1 MTVSGHSLGAE
12 VAREASKNKKHDVVV
27 VNPAVA
33 PLDMFNR
40 QKDNETVIRS
50 TLDPISALHNFNPYR
65 NEARTIDIDA
75 KTYNPLTAHSSD
87 VLQRLGDIDVGV

>member
-1 MTVSGHSLGAE
+1 MGSE
-12 VAREASKNKKHDVVV
+12 VARQASQNNNHDVVV

-40 QKDNETVIRS
+40 HKDNETVIRS

-65 NEARTIDIDA
+65 NKARTIDIDA
-75 KTYNPLTAHSSD
+75 KSYNPLKEHSSD
-87 VLQRLGDIDVGV
+87 ILGRLGDVDVGI

>member
-12 VAREASKNKKHDVVV
+12 VARQASQSDKHDVVV

-33 PLDMFNR
+33 PPDMFNR

-50 TLDPISALHNFNPYR
+50 RLDPISALHNLNPFR
-65 NEARTIDIDA
+65 NEAKTIDIEA
-75 KTYNPLTAHSSD
+75 KSYNPLAEHSSEI
-87 VLQRLGDIDVGV
+87 LEILGDRDVGT